1 MKTLF
6 IFVALAAL
14 GLVAT
19 IVTMSMPAIAE
30 VPKNCMRNPHDN
42 GELGNPHDDGDT
54 GNPHN
59 SEGPHGLP
67 CPGGN

>member
-30 VPKNCMRNPHDN
+30 VPKNCMRNPHEN
-42 GELGNPHDDGDT
+42 GELGNPH
-54 GNPHN
+54 N
-59 SEGPHGLP
+59 SEGHHSLP